1 MLNELA
7 KMCHSTARDK
17 GFWKHEILIP
27 ANGAPALDNPS
38 IAQEK
43 IMLMVTECSEMIDAR
58 RDGDVPHEEEEAAD
72 LLIRLLDYCGC
83 YGFDMDVAVLRKMEK
98 NRQRPRLHG
107 RTF

>member
-1 MLNELA
+1 
-7 KMCHSTARDK
+7 MCHSTARDK
-17 GFWKHEILIP
+17 GFWERESIETS
-27 ANGAPALDNPS
+27 NGYVDNPS
-38 IAQEK
+38 IANEK
-43 IMLMVTECSEMIDAR
+43 IMLMVTECAEMIDAR
-58 RDGDVPHEEEEAAD
+58 RSGDIPHEEEEAAD